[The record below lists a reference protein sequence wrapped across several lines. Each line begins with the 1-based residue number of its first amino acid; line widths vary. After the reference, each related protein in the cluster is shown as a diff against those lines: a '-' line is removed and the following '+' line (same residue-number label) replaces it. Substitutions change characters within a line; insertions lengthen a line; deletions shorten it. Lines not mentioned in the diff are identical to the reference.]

1 MSQPVGALLALNFGS
16 ASLKAASFLFPTNG
30 DGRRAEPS
38 ELARITIES
47 VPERSRAPGGD
58 AEKILAEAM
67 QQLTSLREPP
77 AVVAHRIVHGGDR
90 PGPTELTQATLDELQ
105 SLSALAPLHQPPAL
119 ALVHAAIRRWPDA
132 RQIGVFDTSWH
143 QTLPETRRL
152 FPIPYPLYL
161 RGVKRYGFHGLA
173 FQSAMRQL
181 IQLVPDKANARF
193 VLAHLG
199 GGSSLCAVLDG
210 RCVATTMGMTPLDGI
225 PMSTRPGSLDPG
237 VLLHLQRA
245 LGMAPDEVDQLLWHE
260 SGLKGLS
267 GETGDMRQLL
277 ASDSEGARRAIDVYV
292 AAVAQGI
299 AAMAAC
305 MRGVDGLAFSG
316 GIGAHAAE
324 IRRRVANE
332 LEWLGLRIDPGLN
345 RIGAREI
352 TASEA
357 TVRTFALAIDEELE
371 VALAAASVAS

>member
-1 MSQPVGALLALNFGS
+1 MLLALNHGS
-16 ASLKAASFLFPTNG
+16 TGLKAASFALPPLDAQAGSGPREVGRVHVEASHDAPPAPTN
-30 DGRRAEPS
+30 DAASLLADAAEL
-38 ELARITIES
+38 LADVARQL
-47 VPERSRAPGGD
+47 PGTPD
-58 AEKILAEAM
+58 VI
-67 QQLTSLREPP
+67 
-77 AVVAHRIVHGGDR
+77 AHRIVHGGDR
-90 PGPTELTQATLDELQ
+90 TGPEDLTDAALASLEA
-105 SLSALAPLHQPPAL
+105 LSAWAPLHQPPAL
-119 ALVHAAIRRWPDA
+119 ALVRATAQRWPQA
-132 RQIGVFDTSWH
+132 RQVGVFDTTWH
-143 QTLPETRRL
+143 QSMPAIHRVLA
-152 FPIPYPLYL
+152 IPYALHL

-173 FQSAMRQL
+173 FQSALRQL
-181 IQLVPDKANARF
+181 GTRAPELARSRV

-199 GGSSLCAVLDG
+199 GGSSLCAVRDG
-210 RCVATTMGMTPLDGI
+210 RCVNTTMGMTPLDGI